1 MRMRKFIF
9 KYKETLGLSFL
20 FIFLASMLNIAL
32 ALLLEKIIDV
42 VEVGD
47 ISKFMRVVVIT
58 ILFIIGESVIS
69 YLKAYFKNSYIKKT
83 MYYIKND
90 IFKEML
96 KKKSFEFYRS
106 NSAKYISLLSNDIK
120 MIEEDYLN
128 TMFLV
133 FENLIL
139 FVGSLISLFLLNYEI
154 TIILIVI
161 TSLTMVIPKIFE
173 KKLSDKKAFY
183 SEKLE
188 KFTIGIKDIFTGF
201 EVIKAFSVEEKINNE
216 YRKLNFNVEESK
228 YKFEMLS
235 SLANTVSLFTGSS
248 MFMGIVIVGTY
259 LCIKGNIT
267 LGTML
272 ACIQLTNN
280 VTNPIF
286 NSIAYINI
294 IKSMKSIKEKILSIY
309 SEDEEDKKE
318 YISKDSFD
326 REIEIKNL
334 SFYYEDMN
342 YVLKNINFNI
352 EKNKKYAIVGMSG
365 CGKSTLMKIL
375 SKQLVNYEGEVKL
388 DGFSLK
394 DLRTEDI
401 CNMMAIIHQNV
412 FLFDDTIKN
421 NITLFNNYDD
431 KDVSNCMNI
440 SGLKKFREKL
450 DMVVGEGGNLLSGGE
465 KQRISIARALIT
477 KTPILMLDEAT
488 ASLDSKTS
496 YEIENTI
503 LDIKDKT
510 VIIITHKLN
519 ESILKKYDGIIV
531 LKDGCLIENG
541 TFEELINNKGYFYSL
556 YNTCI

>member
-1 MRMRKFIF
+1 MRKFIF

-32 ALLLEKIIDV
+32 SLLLEKIIDV

-69 YLKAYFKNSYIKKT
+69 YLKAYFKNAYIKKT

-173 KKLSDKKAFY
+173 KKLSDKKEFY

-326 REIEIKNL
+326 REMEIKNL

-388 DGFSLK
+388 DGFSLE

>member
-1 MRMRKFIF
+1 MRKFIF

>member
-32 ALLLEKIIDV
+32 SLLLEKIIDV

-96 KKKSFEFYRS
+96 KKKSFEFYRD

-173 KKLSDKKAFY
+173 KKLSEKKSFY

-326 REIEIKNL
+326 KEIEIKNL
-334 SFYYEDMN
+334 SFYYENMN

>member
-1 MRMRKFIF
+1 MRKFIF

-32 ALLLEKIIDV
+32 SLLLEKIIDV

-69 YLKAYFKNSYIKKT
+69 YLKAYFKNAYIKKT

-173 KKLSDKKAFY
+173 KKLSDKKEFY

-326 REIEIKNL
+326 REMEIKNL

>member
-1 MRMRKFIF
+1 MRKFIF

-32 ALLLEKIIDV
+32 SLLLEKIIDV

-69 YLKAYFKNSYIKKT
+69 YLKAYFKNAYIKKT

-173 KKLSDKKAFY
+173 KKLSEKKEFY

-318 YISKDSFD
+318 YILKESFD
-326 REIEIKNL
+326 KEIEIKNL
-334 SFYYEDMN
+334 SFYYENMN

>member
-32 ALLLEKIIDV
+32 SLLLEKIIDV

-69 YLKAYFKNSYIKKT
+69 YLKAYFKNAYIKKT

-173 KKLSDKKAFY
+173 KKLSEKKEFY

-318 YISKDSFD
+318 YILKESFD
-326 REIEIKNL
+326 KEIEIKNL
-334 SFYYEDMN
+334 SFYYENMN

>member
-1 MRMRKFIF
+1 M
-9 KYKETLGLSFL
+9 
-20 FIFLASMLNIAL
+20 
-32 ALLLEKIIDV
+32 
-42 VEVGD
+42 
-47 ISKFMRVVVIT
+47 
-58 ILFIIGESVIS
+58 
-69 YLKAYFKNSYIKKT
+69 
-83 MYYIKND
+83 
-90 IFKEML
+90 
-96 KKKSFEFYRS
+96 
-106 NSAKYISLLSNDIK
+106 
-120 MIEEDYLN
+120 
-128 TMFLV
+128 
-133 FENLIL
+133 
-139 FVGSLISLFLLNYEI
+139 
-154 TIILIVI
+154 
-161 TSLTMVIPKIFE
+161 
-173 KKLSDKKAFY
+173 
-183 SEKLE
+183 
-188 KFTIGIKDIFTGF
+188 
-201 EVIKAFSVEEKINNE
+201 IKAN
-216 YRKLNFNVEESK
+216 RKV
-228 YKFEMLS
+228 
-235 SLANTVSLFTGSS
+235 
-248 MFMGIVIVGTY
+248 
-259 LCIKGNIT
+259 
-267 LGTML
+267 
-272 ACIQLTNN
+272 
-280 VTNPIF
+280 
-286 NSIAYINI
+286 
-294 IKSMKSIKEKILSIY
+294 MK
-309 SEDEEDKKE
+309 
-318 YISKDSFD
+318 
-326 REIEIKNL
+326 
-334 SFYYEDMN
+334 
-342 YVLKNINFNI
+342 
-352 EKNKKYAIVGMSG
+352 
-365 CGKSTLMKIL
+365 TLMKIL

-388 DGFSLK
+388 DGFSLE

>member
-1 MRMRKFIF
+1 
-9 KYKETLGLSFL
+9 
-20 FIFLASMLNIAL
+20 
-32 ALLLEKIIDV
+32 
-42 VEVGD
+42 
-47 ISKFMRVVVIT
+47 
-58 ILFIIGESVIS
+58 
-69 YLKAYFKNSYIKKT
+69 
-83 MYYIKND
+83 
-90 IFKEML
+90 
-96 KKKSFEFYRS
+96 
-106 NSAKYISLLSNDIK
+106 
-120 MIEEDYLN
+120 
-128 TMFLV
+128 
-133 FENLIL
+133 
-139 FVGSLISLFLLNYEI
+139 
-154 TIILIVI
+154 
-161 TSLTMVIPKIFE
+161 
-173 KKLSDKKAFY
+173 
-183 SEKLE
+183 
-188 KFTIGIKDIFTGF
+188 
-201 EVIKAFSVEEKINNE
+201 
-216 YRKLNFNVEESK
+216 
-228 YKFEMLS
+228 
-235 SLANTVSLFTGSS
+235 

>member
-1 MRMRKFIF
+1 
-9 KYKETLGLSFL
+9 
-20 FIFLASMLNIAL
+20 
-32 ALLLEKIIDV
+32 
-42 VEVGD
+42 
-47 ISKFMRVVVIT
+47 
-58 ILFIIGESVIS
+58 
-69 YLKAYFKNSYIKKT
+69 
-83 MYYIKND
+83 
-90 IFKEML
+90 
-96 KKKSFEFYRS
+96 
-106 NSAKYISLLSNDIK
+106 
-120 MIEEDYLN
+120 
-128 TMFLV
+128 
-133 FENLIL
+133 
-139 FVGSLISLFLLNYEI
+139 
-154 TIILIVI
+154 
-161 TSLTMVIPKIFE
+161 
-173 KKLSDKKAFY
+173 
-183 SEKLE
+183 
-188 KFTIGIKDIFTGF
+188 
-201 EVIKAFSVEEKINNE
+201 
-216 YRKLNFNVEESK
+216 
-228 YKFEMLS
+228 
-235 SLANTVSLFTGSS
+235 
-248 MFMGIVIVGTY
+248 
-259 LCIKGNIT
+259 
-267 LGTML
+267 
-272 ACIQLTNN
+272 
-280 VTNPIF
+280 
-286 NSIAYINI
+286 
-294 IKSMKSIKEKILSIY
+294 
-309 SEDEEDKKE
+309 
-318 YISKDSFD
+318 
-326 REIEIKNL
+326 
-334 SFYYEDMN
+334 
-342 YVLKNINFNI
+342 
-352 EKNKKYAIVGMSG
+352 MSG

>member
-1 MRMRKFIF
+1 MRKFIF

-326 REIEIKNL
+326 REMEIKNL

>member
-1 MRMRKFIF
+1 MRKFIF

-32 ALLLEKIIDV
+32 SLLLEKIIDV

-326 REIEIKNL
+326 REMEIKNL

>member
-133 FENLIL
+133 FENFIL

-326 REIEIKNL
+326 REMEIKNL

-388 DGFSLK
+388 DGFSLE